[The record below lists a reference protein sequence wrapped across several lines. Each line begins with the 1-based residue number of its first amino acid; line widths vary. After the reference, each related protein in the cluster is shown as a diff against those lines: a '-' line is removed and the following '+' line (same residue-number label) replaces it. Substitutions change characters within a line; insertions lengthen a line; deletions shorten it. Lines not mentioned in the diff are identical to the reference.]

1 MMVRSALRSD
11 ASLPEF
17 LAHRARSASI
27 RRLAA
32 DIAVGVAAVVTAVW
46 LRPPATVFLGAS
58 GLIFASYGMWGIADR
73 ARERTSARTDRLRT
87 ILDLLCVLMVGIGVI
102 AFAAVLYSAWT
113 VALGTWIS

>member
-1 MMVRSALRSD
+1 
-11 ASLPEF
+11 
-17 LAHRARSASI
+17 
-27 RRLAA
+27 
-32 DIAVGVAAVVTAVW
+32 
-46 LRPPATVFLGAS
+46 
-58 GLIFASYGMWGIADR
+58 MWGIADR